1 MALKEFRPLTPTQ
14 RFKSL
19 PAFDEIT
26 KWRPEKSLLQPN
38 KKSGGRNNR
47 GRLTSRHI
55 GGGHKHK
62 YRKVDFKRRKYG
74 VAAEVMGIE
83 YDPNRS
89 ARIAL
94 IKYSD
99 GELSYILAP
108 SGLKVGATVNAGNDA
123 APDLGNSLPLRAI
136 PLGTSVHNI
145 ELAPGRGGKVAR
157 SAGQQAT
164 LTALEAEYALVKM
177 PSGEIRR
184 IHENCFAT
192 IGQVGNVDHMNVS
205 SGKAGRT
212 RWRGRRPH
220 VRGMVMNPIDHPMG
234 GGQGKSKGGGG
245 RHHPVSPWG
254 QLAKGFKTRA
264 KHKPSDRFIMQD
276 RRKKKFLVMARSL
289 KKGPFVPGHLLEKI
303 DKMNASG
310 VKKPVKTWAR
320 RSMVTPDFVGHTF
333 MVHNGKTFVSVFVTE
348 NMVGHKLGEFSPT
361 RIFKKHG
368 SHTAK
373 VTK

>member
-1 MALKEFRPLTPTQ
+1 MALKSFRPLTPVL

-26 KWRPEKSLLQPN
+26 KSKPHKALLEV
-38 KKSGGRNNR
+38 KKRSGGRNAH

-55 GGGHKHK
+55 GGGHKQK
-62 YRKVDFKRRKYG
+62 YRTVDFKRRKRD
-74 VAAEVMGIE
+74 VAAEVVGIE

-94 IKYSD
+94 IKYTD

-108 SGLKVGATVNAGNDA
+108 EGLGVGAKVVAGDA
-123 APDLGNSLPLRAI
+123 VAPELGNALPLRSI
-136 PLGTSVHNI
+136 PLGTSIHNI
-145 ELAPGRGGKVAR
+145 ELTPGRGGQIAR

-164 LTALEAEYALVKM
+164 LSNREAGYALVKM

-184 IHENCFAT
+184 IHENSYAT

-212 RWRGRRPH
+212 RWKGRRPH

-254 QLAKGFKTRA
+254 QLAKGFKTRT
-264 KHKPSDRFIMQD
+264 KHKPSDRFIME
-276 RRKKKFLVMARSL
+276 RRKSKKKS
-289 KKGPFVPGHLLEKI
+289 
-303 DKMNASG
+303 
-310 VKKPVKTWAR
+310 
-320 RSMVTPDFVGHTF
+320 
-333 MVHNGKTFVSVFVTE
+333 
-348 NMVGHKLGEFSPT
+348 
-361 RIFKKHG
+361 
-368 SHTAK
+368 
-373 VTK
+373 

>member
-1 MALKEFRPLTPTQ
+1 MALKSYRPLTPTL

-19 PAFDEIT
+19 PTFDEIT
-26 KWRPEKSLLQPN
+26 KARPAKSLLEP
-38 KKSGGRNNR
+38 KKRTGGRNHF

-55 GGGHKHK
+55 GGGHKQH
-62 YRKVDFKRRKYG
+62 YRKVDFKRRKRG
-74 VAAEVMGIE
+74 IEAEVLGIE

-99 GELSYILAP
+99 GERSYILAP
-108 SGLKVGATVNAGNDA
+108 DGLGVGARLMAGSEA
-123 APDLGNSLPLRAI
+123 APDLGNALPLSAI
-136 PLGTSVHNI
+136 PLGTNIHNI
-145 ELAPGRGGKVAR
+145 ELTPGRGGQIAR

-164 LTALEAEYALVKM
+164 LNNREGGYGLVKM

-184 IHENCFAT
+184 IHETCYAT

-212 RWRGRRPH
+212 RWQGRRPH

-264 KHKPSDRFIMQD
+264 KHKPSDRFILE
-276 RRKKKFLVMARSL
+276 RRRAKKKV
-289 KKGPFVPGHLLEKI
+289 
-303 DKMNASG
+303 
-310 VKKPVKTWAR
+310 
-320 RSMVTPDFVGHTF
+320 
-333 MVHNGKTFVSVFVTE
+333 
-348 NMVGHKLGEFSPT
+348 
-361 RIFKKHG
+361 
-368 SHTAK
+368 
-373 VTK
+373 